1 MIQGLKDMNYSFLHY
16 GEIVGIERER
26 EEGLEKRKQEEEK
39 YSFLLGELKH
49 EDLDRGFLQTLDSLI
64 VGHLKNWIDLRQKEY
79 SEKYSQTRCIK
90 FLLYTL
96 WEKKK
101 ITKVVVIQLI
111 TKKVIVGTT
120 ILLVE
125 PKFIFGGGRVG
136 HIEDVSVRKESKD
149 WGLVVG

>member
-39 YSFLLGELKH
+39 YSFLLGELKD

-79 SEKYSQTRCIK
+79 SKKYSQTRCIK

-101 ITKVVVIQLI
+101 VTKAVVIQLI
-111 TKKVIVGTT
+111 T
-120 ILLVE
+120 
-125 PKFIFGGGRVG
+125 
-136 HIEDVSVRKESKD
+136 RK
-149 WGLVVG
+149 